1 MGELYLHP
9 YKKEYM
15 HRIEKEKRTNMNMN
29 IYTVGIKIT
38 QKNLDKMSV
47 GLFREISVTAGPFNY
62 DLIKLAIDSP

>member
-1 MGELYLHP
+1 
-9 YKKEYM
+9 
-15 HRIEKEKRTNMNMN
+15 MN
-29 IYTVGIKIT
+29 IFTVGIKIT